1 MLIITFIF
9 SPVIYTDKAMADNKT
24 KTVLI
29 TGGRGQLGQEIQ
41 GLSYTHAYREYRFL
55 HTDIETLDITQAG
68 RLEDYIAENAVHC
81 VINCASYTNVDK
93 AEADQE
99 AAMLVNGM
107 APGLLAG
114 ACSLSGAWLIHP
126 GTDYVF
132 DGQRPVPYREEDTP
146 APLSFYGKSKLE
158 GEKAVLDYERGTVVR
173 TSWLYSTHGHNFFKT
188 IMRVAKER
196 DELNVV
202 YDQTGTPTWARD
214 FARVL
219 LMIAVNSLS
228 GNGSYGKEL
237 FHYSNEGVGSWYDF
251 AHEIVTL
258 TGINCRVR
266 PVETQQYPLPARRPS
281 YSVMNKAKI
290 RSRLSIDIPHW
301 KESLRNCISQLG

>member
-1 MLIITFIF
+1 M
-9 SPVIYTDKAMADNKT
+9 KANRT

-55 HTDIETLDITQAG
+55 HTDIDTLDITDTG
-68 RLEDYIAENAVHC
+68 RIEEYISENGVDC

-93 AEADQE
+93 AETDRE
-99 AAMLVNGM
+99 IAMLVNGR

-114 ACSLSGAWLIHP
+114 ACSVTGAFIIHV

-132 DGQRPVPYREEDTP
+132 DGQRPVPYREVDAP
-146 APLSFYGKSKLE
+146 APLSFYGISKLE
-158 GEKAVLDYERGTVVR
+158 GEKAVLDYDRGTVVR
-173 TSWLYSTHGHNFFKT
+173 TSWLYSPHGHNFFRT
-188 IMRVAKER
+188 IMRIAAEK

-202 YDQTGTPTWARD
+202 YDQAGTPTYARD
-214 FARVL
+214 LARAL

-228 GNGSYGKEL
+228 GNGIYGKEL
-237 FHYSNEGVGSWYDF
+237 FHYSNEGVCSWYDF
-251 AHEIVTL
+251 ALEIVTL
-258 TGINCRVR
+258 TGMHCRVR
-266 PVETQQYPLPARRPS
+266 PVETEQYPLPARRPA

-301 KESLRNCISQLG
+301 KESLRNCISQLD